1 MSSLVLSGDT
11 SGTVTLSVPA
21 TAGSNTVTVAAQTGT
36 LNVAGPAFS
45 ANASGTQTITSAS
58 FVKATLSTETFDTNN
73 CFDSTTNYRFT
84 PTVAGYYQFNG
95 VANITA
101 ATSISNTGA
110 YFYKNGAVYSSSAGG
125 PISSGS
131 AVASVSDVIYCN
143 GTTDYIELYV
153 RAVGTGTITVNNTT
167 FFSGCL
173 VRGA

>member
-21 TAGSNTVTVAAQTGT
+21 AAGSNTVTVAAQTGT

-45 ANASGTQTITSAS
+45 ATAPGSQTITTAT
-58 FVKATLSTETFDTNN
+58 FTKATLNTENFDTNN

-101 ATSISNTGA
+101 ATSISNA
-110 YFYKNGAVYSSSAGG
+110 SVYFYKNGASYSSSAGA
-125 PISSGS
+125 PISSGT

-153 RAVGTGTITVNNTT
+153 RAVGTGTLTVTSAT